1 MEKILVAV
9 GSTRRPKVNAV
20 SEALAA
26 IRTVSEFLPQFEIV
40 GVEVDSGVSHTPLS
54 REDLMAGAR
63 QRSEALIKMAR
74 AQDKRWRYFVGL
86 EGGFDV
92 IQGLD
97 VIPSLDV
104 MPELDVVSEAGNRWV
119 FLESWA
125 YVTDG
130 EGRGSFGQSGA
141 VLVPEALAKTVVD
154 DDVELSQ
161 AIDAFAGGHNI
172 RDAEGAWGI
181 LTRNLTTRQDS
192 FRTAVINAF
201 APFFNRELYAGDG
214 HTAGA

>member
-1 MEKILVAV
+1 METVLVAV

-26 IRTVSEFLPQFEIV
+26 IRTVSEFLPAFEVV
-40 GVEVDSGVSHTPLS
+40 GVEVASGVRHTPLS

-63 QRSEALIKMAR
+63 QRAEALVQIAR
-74 AQDKRWRYFVGL
+74 ANNERWEYFVGL
-86 EGGFDV
+86 EGGLDV
-92 IQGLD
+92 IAGLD

-104 MPELDVVSEAGNRWV
+104 LPELDVVSEASNRWV

-130 EGRGSFGQSGA
+130 ESRGAFGQSGA
-141 VLVPEALAKTVVD
+141 VLVPAALAQTVVD
-154 DDVELSQ
+154 DGVELSQ

-181 LTRNLTTRQDS
+181 LTRRLTTRQDS
-192 FRTAVINAF
+192 FRAAVSNAF
-201 APFFNRELYAGDG
+201 APFFNRELYAARGP
-214 HTAGA
+214 TAGA

>member
-20 SEALAA
+20 SGALAA
-26 IRTVSEFLPQFEIV
+26 IRNVSEFLPEFEVLGIE
-40 GVEVDSGVSHTPLS
+40 VESGVRHTPLS

-63 QRSEALIKMAR
+63 QRAEALVQIAR
-74 AQDKRWRYFVGL
+74 AKNERWKYFVGL
-86 EGGFDV
+86 EGGLDV
-92 IQGLD
+92 IAGLD
-97 VIPSLDV
+97 AIPSLDV
-104 MPELDVVSEAGNRWV
+104 VPDLDVVSEASNRWV

-130 EGRGSFGQSGA
+130 EGRGAFGQSGA
-141 VLVPEALAKTVVD
+141 VLVPEALVKTVVD
-154 DDVELSQ
+154 DGVELSR

-181 LTRNLTTRQDS
+181 LTRNLTSRQES
-192 FRTAVINAF
+192 FRAAVINAF
-201 APFFNRELYAGDG
+201 APFFNRELYAARD
-214 HTAGA
+214 HNASA